1 MFSRSRKA
9 KGSANDQRRTHE
21 AHLTN
26 LSELG
31 LLGPGLIPPRSGGGG
46 GWGKEIERPTYTSS
60 TVRSFNNGAS
70 LPEKNVSIAGGTL
83 RAPSH
88 RSSPST
94 GSIKSRESSS
104 RAGSSTGIMNSDRTR
119 SRRERTFVGSE
130 CAVCEEPL
138 EHTLRGERIL
148 QFSCTHVSH
157 EACFYEFIREFES
170 QYCPTCNAPLHLDT
184 SRGGNVL
191 DIGKDMDR
199 LLPPSRQNDGADA
212 NGEPEKI
219 SSMVRSVSVQDSR
232 SQGTPTPTQP
242 WDDQAARPPSRGSNQ
257 RQGAGGMGMGRDMGR
272 DMGREMGMGGGH
284 PNYQPNNSYQPNN
297 NYQQNNY
304 QQNGGPPAR
313 GTLRDSRDTGPMSD
327 RYTTPSRHARSDS
340 EATGVA
346 SSGGYPETTQSG
358 PPRRHD
364 YDVQA
369 METSLASPRGHM
381 TRNPIPAPTVTV
393 RSEFPTISRSRQQQ
407 TLTCLV
413 TVEVPDIKWRPDPED
428 LQNGPPMMPPQS
440 VRADEGAFAMRPSSP
455 ARSAPRFY
463 PYESPEVLAEMT
475 ENLRNRVDNWHGL
488 DFSRFGKLR
497 LYGTLR
503 VGKDKV
509 SWQELECFLF
519 AEMLICVKEKKNAQ
533 PAATQWGDDDS
544 VPRKSTRCTLKG
556 SILIKKHLNEVSESG
571 TVDEN
576 VLTLSLSVAELP
588 HFHLRFENRNQL
600 KLWQQALLDL
610 NAVETSPVRSPDY
623 DRGDFS
629 ETDEDDWQQRTPSS
643 SRPQRVSSLGS
654 SWGGAKS
661 ATTAPTEYTNF
672 ARSPL
677 QQSVHVPVDV
687 VVVVPISA
695 SMQGVKIN
703 LVRDALRFMVH
714 TLGERDRMGLVTFGS
729 SGGGV
734 PIVGMTT
741 KAWSGWSNVLNSI
754 KPVGQKSHRADV
766 VEGANVAM
774 DLLMGRKYNNPIATI
789 MLISDASTSDAD
801 SVDFVVSRAEA
812 AKYVFSHNDFQ
823 LNDAKSSR
831 ITIHSFGLGMT
842 HKPDTMIELSTR
854 TKASYTYVKDWMM
867 LRECLAGCLG
877 AMQTLSHQ
885 NVKLKLKLPEGSP
898 AKFHKI
904 SGALQITK
912 RATGRDAE
920 AALGDLRFGDKRD
933 ILVQLVIMPD
943 NTSQEQ
949 LPQDPWDNIVSGLEA
964 LGGPV
969 DQDELQR
976 TVSVEEVPLIQ
987 ADLSWGDILRD
998 GTVQH
1003 TRPSLLAITMLP
1015 ASSRNKSWT
1024 SSSPP
1029 IPPHPHIVQR
1039 RMELLTSDMLTRALT
1054 LVSRGQ
1060 HDRAHTLLNE
1070 TRSILKGLGKG
1081 GLPPVPPSGALPPV
1095 PSSSKSQPSTPH
1107 PANDTSSPTVSIS
1120 TPDRKHSPSPTRAS
1134 SSSVTGV
1141 NQPQGIPRSRSND
1154 GLSAFGNGGTVA
1166 AGIDANT
1173 VAALD
1178 AELESS
1184 LEWINHPAVF
1194 GRDSR
1199 KAVLQAIGVIS
1210 SQRAFTFRTPIESL
1224 WAGRVSGV
1232 KKLTG
1237 KSREWRE
1244 EGGGEGGIMEEA

>member
-1 MFSRSRKA
+1 
-9 KGSANDQRRTHE
+9 
-21 AHLTN
+21 
-26 LSELG
+26 
-31 LLGPGLIPPRSGGGG
+31 
-46 GWGKEIERPTYTSS
+46 
-60 TVRSFNNGAS
+60 
-70 LPEKNVSIAGGTL
+70 
-83 RAPSH
+83 
-88 RSSPST
+88 
-94 GSIKSRESSS
+94 
-104 RAGSSTGIMNSDRTR
+104 MNSDRTR

-148 QFSCTHVSH
+148 QFSCTHVAH
-157 EACFYEFIREFES
+157 EACFYEFIREFDS

-191 DIGKDMDR
+191 DI
-199 LLPPSRQNDGADA
+199 
-212 NGEPEKI
+212 EKI
-219 SSMVRSVSVQDSR
+219 SNMVRAVSVNDTR
-232 SQGTPTPTQP
+232 SQGTPTPTTQH
-242 WDDQAARPPSRGSNQ
+242 WDDQGRPQSRGSSA
-257 RQGAGGMGMGRDMGR
+257 RP
-272 DMGREMGMGGGH
+272 GGG
-284 PNYQPNNSYQPNN
+284 S
-297 NYQQNNY
+297 
-304 QQNGGPPAR
+304 NGHRDAPR
-313 GTLRDSRDTGPMSD
+313 GSQRDSRDSREAPPSDHRYNGP
-327 RYTTPSRHARSDS
+327 RHTRSDS

-369 METSLASPRGHM
+369 METSLASPRTV

-393 RSEFPTISRSRQQQ
+393 RSEFPTITRSRQQQ

-428 LQNGPPMMPPQS
+428 LQAAPPPLAPP
-440 VRADEGAFAMRPSSP
+440 RAEEQFHRAPSP
-455 ARSAPRFY
+455 AQSAPRFY
-463 PYESPEVLAEMT
+463 PYESAEVLAEMT
-475 ENLRNRVDNWHGL
+475 ESLRNRVDNWHGL

-519 AEMLICVKEKKNAQ
+519 AEMLICVKEKKSAQ
-533 PAATQWGDDDS
+533 QPSQWEDQDA
-544 VPRKSTRCTLKG
+544 PRKNTRCTLKG
-556 SILIKKHLNEVSESG
+556 SILIKKHLNEVSYSG
-571 TVDEN
+571 SMDEN
-576 VLTLSLSVAELP
+576 ILTLSLSVAELP
-588 HFHLRFENRNQL
+588 QFHLRFENRNQL

-610 NAVETSPVRSPDY
+610 NAVETSPVRSPEY
-623 DRGDFS
+623 DRGEFS
-629 ETDEDDWQQRTPSS
+629 ETDEDDWQRTPGSG
-643 SRPQRVSSLGS
+643 RPQRVSSLAS

-677 QQSVHVPVDV
+677 LPSIHVPVDV

-714 TLGERDRMGLVTFGS
+714 TLGDRDRMGLVTFGS

-741 KAWSGWSNVLNSI
+741 KAWPGWSNVLNSI

-812 AKYVFSHNDFQ
+812 AK
-823 LNDAKSSR
+823 

-920 AALGDLRFGDKRD
+920 ASIGDLRFGDKRD
-933 ILVQLVIMPD
+933 ILVQLVIIPD
-943 NTSQEQ
+943 NASQEQ

-964 LGGPV
+964 LGGPM
-969 DQDELQR
+969 DQDEQR

-987 ADLSWGDILRD
+987 AELIWGDILRD
-998 GTVQH
+998 GTSQH

-1015 ASSRNKSWT
+1015 ASNSKKSWT
-1024 SSSPP
+1024 NSQP

-1081 GLPPVPPSGALPPV
+1081 GLPPVPPLPP
-1095 PSSSKSQPSTPH
+1095 SGSNKSQPSTPH
-1107 PANDTSSPTVSIS
+1107 PDHANPSPTTG
-1120 TPDRKHSPSPTRAS
+1120 TPDRKNTPSPTSGNHS
-1134 SSSVTGV
+1134 SSGSFPPVPG
-1141 NQPQGIPRSRSND
+1141 QISRSRSTD
-1154 GLSAFGNGGTVA
+1154 GLGVGLGGMGTA
-1166 AGIDANT
+1166 AGIDTNT

-1232 KKLTG
+1232 KKLTE

>member
-1 MFSRSRKA
+1 
-9 KGSANDQRRTHE
+9 
-21 AHLTN
+21 
-26 LSELG
+26 
-31 LLGPGLIPPRSGGGG
+31 
-46 GWGKEIERPTYTSS
+46 
-60 TVRSFNNGAS
+60 
-70 LPEKNVSIAGGTL
+70 
-83 RAPSH
+83 
-88 RSSPST
+88 
-94 GSIKSRESSS
+94 
-104 RAGSSTGIMNSDRTR
+104 MNSDRSR

-157 EACFYEFIREFES
+157 EACFYEFIREIDS

-191 DIGKDMDR
+191 DI
-199 LLPPSRQNDGADA
+199 
-212 NGEPEKI
+212 EKI
-219 SSMVRSVSVQDSR
+219 SNMVRAVSVTDAR
-232 SQGTPTPTQP
+232 SQGTPTPTQ
-242 WDDQAARPPSRGSNQ
+242 WDDQTGRPPSRGSNA
-257 RQGAGGMGMGRDMGR
+257 RPGQGPLSGSGIV
-272 DMGREMGMGGGH
+272 
-284 PNYQPNNSYQPNN
+284 P
-297 NYQQNNY
+297 
-304 QQNGGPPAR
+304 R
-313 GTLRDSRDTGPMSD
+313 GSLRDSRDTRDTRDTRDSREAALSD
-327 RYTTPSRHARSDS
+327 HRYTPGTVSRHGRSDS
-340 EATGVA
+340 EATGMTGMA
-346 SSGGYPETTQSG
+346 SSNGYPETTQSG

-369 METSLASPRGHM
+369 METSLASPRTV

-413 TVEVPDIKWRPDPED
+413 TIEVPDNKWRPDPED
-428 LQNGPPMMPPQS
+428 LQSAPPMRS
-440 VRADEGAFAMRPSSP
+440 GGADEGFARPSSP

-463 PYESPEVLAEMT
+463 PYESSEVLAEMT
-475 ENLRNRVDNWHGL
+475 ESLRSRVDNWHGL

-533 PAATQWGDDDS
+533 PPSQWDDEGA
-544 VPRKSTRCTLKG
+544 RKSTRCTLKG
-556 SILIKKHLNEVSESG
+556 SILIKKHLNEVSETGS
-571 TVDEN
+571 VDEN

-588 HFHLRFENRNQL
+588 QFHLRFENRNQL

-610 NAVETSPVRSPDY
+610 NAIETSPVRSPDY
-623 DRGDFS
+623 DRGEFS
-629 ETDEDDWQQRTPSS
+629 ETDEDDWQRTPHS
-643 SRPQRVSSLGS
+643 SRPQRVSSLAS

-677 QQSVHVPVDV
+677 LQSVHVPVDV

-741 KAWSGWSNVLNSI
+741 KAWPGWSNVLNSI

-812 AKYVFSHNDFQ
+812 AK
-823 LNDAKSSR
+823 

-877 AMQTLSHQ
+877 SMQTLSHQ

-933 ILVQLVIMPD
+933 ILVQLVILPD

-964 LGGPV
+964 LGGPM
-969 DQDELQR
+969 DQDEQR
-976 TVSVEEVPLIQ
+976 AVSVEEVPLIQ
-987 ADLSWGDILRD
+987 ADLLWGDILRD
-998 GTVQH
+998 GTSQH

-1015 ASSRNKSWT
+1015 ASSSKRSWGG
-1024 SSSPP
+1024 SPP

-1081 GLPPVPPSGALPPV
+1081 GLPPVPPMPN
-1095 PSSSKSQPSTPH
+1095 SKSQPSTPH
-1107 PANDTSSPTVSIS
+1107 PAHDGSPTSG
-1120 TPDRKHSPSPTRAS
+1120 TPDRKNTPSPMSATAPS
-1134 SSSVTGV
+1134 SLNGFPTPSL
-1141 NQPQGIPRSRSND
+1141 PRSRSND
-1154 GLSAFGNGGTVA
+1154 GLGLGGMGTA
-1166 AGIDANT
+1166 NGIDANT

-1184 LEWINHPAVF
+1184 LEWISHPAVF

-1224 WAGRVSGV
+1224 WASRVSGV
-1232 KKLTG
+1232 KKLTE

-1244 EGGGEGGIMEEA
+1244 EGGGEGGIMEES

>member
-1 MFSRSRKA
+1 MFSRSRKGS
-9 KGSANDQRRTHE
+9 KGFSFGSSGPREGQGS
-21 AHLTN
+21 HL
-26 LSELG
+26 LDLG
-31 LLGPGLIPPRSGGGG
+31 LGSPKLVPEPYRPGTSATTRTNNTSRSNNT
-46 GWGKEIERPTYTSS
+46 WTDAP
-60 TVRSFNNGAS
+60 SF
-70 LPEKNVSIAGGTL
+70 PEKNVSIARGTGQ
-83 RAPSH
+83 
-88 RSSPST
+88 RSSSSVRSG
-94 GSIKSRESSS
+94 GSVHRRGDSYTSNNMASG
-104 RAGSSTGIMNSDRTR
+104 AGRN
-119 SRRERTFVGSE
+119 RRERTFVGSE

-138 EHTLRGERIL
+138 EHTLQGERIL
-148 QFSCTHVSH
+148 QFSCSHVSH
-157 EACFYEFIREFES
+157 EACFYEFIREFEA
-170 QYCPTCNAPLHLDT
+170 QYCPSCDAPLHLDT

-191 DIGKDMDR
+191 DI
-199 LLPPSRQNDGADA
+199 
-212 NGEPEKI
+212 EKI
-219 SSMVRSVSVQDSR
+219 SSLVKSSHSSENRSNH
-232 SQGTPTPTQP
+232 TPTPTATQ
-242 WDDQAARPPSRGSNQ
+242 WDNPTPRPTSLESNQ
-257 RQGAGGMGMGRDMGR
+257 RNMPSTHTRESAPRSSGRDR
-272 DMGREMGMGGGH
+272 DGS
-284 PNYQPNNSYQPNN
+284 QPATSE
-297 NYQQNNY
+297 
-304 QQNGGPPAR
+304 
-313 GTLRDSRDTGPMSD
+313 
-327 RYTTPSRHARSDS
+327 RYGPSRHARSDS

-346 SSGGYPETTQSG
+346 SSGGYPETMQSG

-369 METSLASPRGHM
+369 METTPGSPRGI

-393 RSEFPTISRSRQQQ
+393 RSEFPTINRSRQQQ
-407 TLTCLV
+407 TLTCLI
-413 TVEVPDIKWRPDPED
+413 TVEVPDNKWRPDPED
-428 LQNGPPMMPPQS
+428 LGSAPPA
-440 VRADEGAFAMRPSSP
+440 VNARIDDAFARPPSP

-463 PYESPEVLAEMT
+463 PYESREVLEEMT
-475 ENLRNRVDNWHGL
+475 ESLRSRVDNWHGL

-503 VGKDKV
+503 VGKDKQ

-519 AEMLICVKEKKNAQ
+519 AEMLICVKEKKVPVAGQWDENGM
-533 PAATQWGDDDS
+533 PKKAA
-544 VPRKSTRCTLKG
+544 RCTLKG
-556 SILIKKHLNEVSESG
+556 SILIKKHLNEVSETG
-571 TVDEN
+571 NIDEN
-576 VLTLSLSVAELP
+576 VLTLNLSVAELP
-588 HFHLRFENRNQL
+588 QFHLRFENRNQL
-600 KLWQQALLDL
+600 KLWHQALLDL
-610 NAVETSPVRSPDY
+610 NAVETSPVRSPEY
-623 DRGDFS
+623 DRGEFS
-629 ETDEDDWQQRTPSS
+629 ETEDEDWQRV
-643 SRPQRVSSLGS
+643 RHQRVSSVAS
-654 SWGGAKS
+654 SWGGPKS
-661 ATTAPTEYTNF
+661 VTTAPTEYTNF
-672 ARSPL
+672 QRSPTMP
-677 QQSVHVPVDV
+677 SSIHVPIDV
-687 VVVVPISA
+687 VVVVPISS

-703 LVRDALRFMVH
+703 LVRDALKFMVN

-729 SGGGV
+729 GGGGV

-741 KAWSGWSNVLNSI
+741 KAWPGWGNVLSSI

-774 DLLMGRKYNNPIATI
+774 DLLMQRKYNNPIATI

-812 AKYVFSHNDFQ
+812 AK
-823 LNDAKSSR
+823 

-920 AALGDLRFGDKRD
+920 ASLGDLRFGDKRD
-933 ILVQLVIMPD
+933 VLVQLVIVPD

-964 LGGPV
+964 LGGTADGD
-969 DQDELQR
+969 DQR
-976 TVSVEEVPLIQ
+976 ITSVEEVPLIQ
-987 ADLSWGDILRD
+987 ADLTWGDILRD
-998 GTVQH
+998 GTLSH
-1003 TRPSLLAITMLP
+1003 LPRPSLLAITMLP
-1015 ASSRNKSWT
+1015 ALAKQKNSWAN
-1024 SSSPP
+1024 SPP

-1081 GLPPVPPSGALPPV
+1081 GLPPIPPPTAPPNR
-1095 PSSSKSQPSTPH
+1095 SLPSTPH
-1107 PANDTSSPTVSIS
+1107 PGNDASPSI
-1120 TPDRKHSPSPTRAS
+1120 TPDRKQTPSPTQSANS
-1134 SSSVTGV
+1134 SAV
-1141 NQPQGIPRSRSND
+1141 NGYPAAAIARSRSTD
-1154 GLSAFGNGGTVA
+1154 GLGLG

-1184 LEWINHPAVF
+1184 LEWISHPAVF

-1224 WAGRVSGV
+1224 WAGRVAGV
-1232 KKLTG
+1232 KKLTS
-1237 KSREWRE
+1237 KSREWRD